1 MDSSLSPQELNDLKS
16 RLSAR
21 FDELREIIRAEL
33 IRSDDEHFQ
42 DLAGRVH
49 DLEEE
54 SVADLLVDI
63 NLAMIDHHVQEIR
76 EVERALLRLSAG
88 TYGRC
93 VDCGND
99 IESARLSAYPSASR
113 CIACQSRRESHYAQ
127 AKRPTL

>member
-99 IESARLSAYPSASR
+99 IDSARLNAYPSASR
-113 CIACQSRRESHYAQ
+113 CIVCQSRRESHDAQ
-127 AKRPTL
+127 AKHPKL